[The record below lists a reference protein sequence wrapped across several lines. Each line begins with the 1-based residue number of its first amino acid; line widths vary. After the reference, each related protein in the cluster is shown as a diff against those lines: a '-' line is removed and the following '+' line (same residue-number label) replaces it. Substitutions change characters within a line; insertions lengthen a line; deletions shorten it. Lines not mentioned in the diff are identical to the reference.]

1 MNDALKYLRQLLITR
16 QGLLITAEAYASAV
30 MDVFPLTPVSQIV
43 IPKKYAEICQQ
54 ALSIIQ
60 AEYPD
65 FNITTDFSSNELASS
80 SIAYHRVFGFITS
93 SSRYY
98 FSSKQLEKDL
108 MAAEANPAIS
118 CHFFHINS
126 GGGEAWYLDRLS
138 ETISSLKKPT
148 VTLFEMAGG
157 SAAYYIGCQAKHV
170 FCLTDND
177 LIGCIGTMT
186 DFYDWDSYFA
196 KLGLKRITVRASKSD
211 LKNKERDDMCAG
223 KPEDFVHKFLDPM
236 NELFLQTVRRSRKKL
251 KDAPEDEPALR
262 GETFMTQAAIEKGL
276 VDGKKS
282 LLETLQYAQELA
294 AKWDAQVSTKKKAL
308 NIFNS

>member
-211 LKNKERDDMCAG
+211 LKNKEHDDMYAG

-262 GETFMTQAAIEKGL
+262 GETFMTQAAIKKGL

>member
-1 MNDALKYLRQLLITR
+1 MNDVHKYLRQLLITR

-30 MDVFPLTPVSQIV
+30 MDVFPMNSASDITL
-43 IPKKYAEICQQ
+43 PKIYTENCRQ
-54 ALSIIQ
+54 ALSVIE
-60 AEYPD
+60 AEYPG

-93 SSRYY
+93 CSRYF

-108 MAAEANPAIS
+108 LAAEANPAIS
-118 CHFFHINS
+118 CHLLHINS

-148 VTLFEMAGG
+148 ITLFEMAGG

-177 LIGCIGTMT
+177 LIGCIGTMI
-186 DFYDWDSYFA
+186 DFYDWDSYFE
-196 KLGLKRITVRASKSD
+196 KLGLKRITVRASNSD
-211 LKNKERDDMCAG
+211 LKNKEYDDLLAG
-223 KPEDFVHKFLDPM
+223 KTEDYKNKFLDPM
-236 NELFLQTVRRSRKKL
+236 NTGFLQVVRRSRKQL
-251 KDAPEDEPALR
+251 KNASDDEPALR
-262 GETFMTQAAIEKGL
+262 GETFLSPVAIEKGL
-276 VDGKKS
+276 VDSKKS
-282 LLETLQYAQELA
+282 FLETLQYAKELA
-294 AKWDAQVSTKKKAL
+294 AKWDAQVSTRNKAL

>member
-211 LKNKERDDMCAG
+211 LKNKEHDDMCAG

-236 NELFLQTVRRSRKKL
+236 NELFLQTVRGSRKKL

-294 AKWDAQVSTKKKAL
+294 ARWDAQVSTKKKAL

>member
-1 MNDALKYLRQLLITR
+1 MNEAITYLRQLLITR

-30 MDVFPLTPVSQIV
+30 MDVFPLTPVSQFAM
-43 IPKKYAEICQQ
+43 PKKYSEICQQ
-54 ALSIIQ
+54 ALSVIQ

-65 FNITTDFSSNELASS
+65 FNITTDFSSNELADS

-108 MAAEANPAIS
+108 IAAEANPAIS

-148 VTLFEMAGG
+148 VTLFEMVGG

-170 FCLTDND
+170 FCLTDHD
-177 LIGCIGTMT
+177 LIGCIGTMI
-186 DFYDWDSYFA
+186 DFYDWDSYFE

-211 LKNKERDDMCAG
+211 LKNKDYDDLRKG
-223 KPEDFVHKFLDPM
+223 KTDNYINKFLDPL
-236 NELFLQTVRRSRKKL
+236 NEPFLQTVRTCRKKL
-251 KDAPEDEPALR
+251 KDAPDDEPALR
-262 GETFMTQAAIEKGL
+262 GDMLISPVAIEKGL

-282 LLETLQYAQELA
+282 LLETLQYAKELA
-294 AKWDAQVSTKKKAL
+294 AKWDTQVSTRKKAL

>member
-30 MDVFPLTPVSQIV
+30 MDVFPINPVS
-43 IPKKYAEICQQ
+43 EITLPQMYIESCRK
-54 ALSIIQ
+54 ALSLIQ
-60 AEYPD
+60 VEYPD

-80 SIAYHRVFGFITS
+80 SIAYHRIFGFITS

-98 FSSKQLEKDL
+98 FSSKQFEKDL
-108 MAAEANPAIS
+108 LAAEANPAIS
-118 CHFFHINS
+118 CHLFHINS
-126 GGGEAWYLDRLS
+126 GGGEAWYIDRLS

-177 LIGCIGTMT
+177 LIGCIGTMI
-186 DFYDWDSYFA
+186 DFYDWDSYFE
-196 KLGLKRITVRASKSD
+196 KLGLKRITVRASNSD
-211 LKNKERDDMCAG
+211 LKNKEYDDLLAG
-223 KPEDFVHKFLDPM
+223 KNEDYKKKFLNPM
-236 NELFLQTVRRSRKKL
+236 NASFLQTVRQYRKQL
-251 KDAPEDEPALR
+251 KNASDDEPALR
-262 GETFMTQAAIEKGL
+262 GETFLSQTAIEKGL
-276 VDGKKS
+276 VDSKKS
-282 LLETLQYAQELA
+282 FLETLQYAKELA
-294 AKWDAQVSTKKKAL
+294 TKWDIQVSTRKKAL

>member
-30 MDVFPLTPVSQIV
+30 MDVFPLTPVSETV
-43 IPKKYAEICQQ
+43 LPKMYIEICRQ
-54 ALSIIQ
+54 ALSVIQ

-65 FNITTDFSSNELASS
+65 FNLTTDFSSNELASS

-98 FSSKQLEKDL
+98 FSSKQFEKDL
-108 MAAEANPAIS
+108 LAAEVNPAIS
-118 CHFFHINS
+118 CHLFHINS

-177 LIGCIGTMT
+177 LIGCIGTMI
-186 DFYDWDSYFA
+186 DFYDLDSYFE
-196 KLGLKRITVRASKSD
+196 KLGLKRIAVRATKSD
-211 LKNKERDDMCAG
+211 LKNKEYDDLLSG
-223 KPEDFVHKFLDPM
+223 KTEDYKSKFLDPM
-236 NELFLQTVRRSRKKL
+236 NAGFLQTVRLHRKQL
-251 KDAPEDEPALR
+251 KDASDDDPALR
-262 GETFMTQAAIEKGL
+262 GETFLSPVAIEKGL
-276 VDGKKS
+276 VDSKKS
-282 LLETLQYAQELA
+282 FLETLQYAKELA
-294 AKWDAQVSTKKKAL
+294 AKWDSQVSTRNKVL